1 MWRVFESLFNLDNRP
16 ILPRIS
22 CPALVIGGE
31 DDRVVPADVQREIVA
46 LIPESRL
53 ILYPGYGHSNDQE
66 SPDYARHVDLFVSNL

>member
-1 MWRVFESLFNLDNRP
+1 MLNLDNRP

-31 DDRVVPADVQREIVA
+31 DDRVVPADVQREIAA

-53 ILYPGYGHSNDQE
+53 ILYPDYGHSNDQE